1 MKKNTTIRISE
12 NSIQYYTDN
21 YKTNHAGC
29 VIACEGYPRLREE
42 ALRNLKKWNIF
53 GPKELEHLKKASKF
67 VSIDKSNIASLKL
80 WEAELY
86 DYYTRSSLG
95 EEDFKEIIE
104 RLRSLPLMEMFVLR
118 ESILGECL

>member
-12 NSIQYYTDN
+12 NSIKYYTDN

-42 ALRNLKKWNIF
+42 ALRNLKRWSIF
-53 GPKELEHLKKASKF
+53 GKEELEHLKKASKL

-86 DYYTRSSLG
+86 DYYNRSGLD
-95 EEDFKEIIE
+95 ENKFKIIIE
-104 RLRSLPLMEMFVLR
+104 KLRELPLMEMFVLR